1 MLGINSTSISGVVSA
16 TKSDNLPLLN
26 PGDVLPNGAYC
37 IFSSAT
43 GINWAMSDTIPVN
56 TSIWGADVL
65 VPKATGVTDFQ
76 LSNVTTQAIIDA
88 NGDNCAAAL
97 TLYYIPSNFT
107 VLPTTEGYLKMEQA
121 IMPVNPAFFTPY
133 DGLTFWTS
141 TEADDDEAWYV
152 TISTSVAWTVT
163 RGPKN
168 VQRYVWPIFSYVVDP
183 PATLPNPPSDTYD
196 LAISRAMVNNCND
209 LEPFTYGCLK
219 TRYEQIY
226 G

>member
-1 MLGINSTSISGVVSA
+1 MINSSFLAKGIASA
-16 TKSDNLPLLN
+16 SLSDNLQLLN
-26 PGDVLPNGAYC
+26 IGDELPNKAYC

-43 GINWAMSDTIPVN
+43 GINWAMVDTIPVN
-56 TSIWGADVL
+56 TSIWGADIL

-97 TLYYIPSNFT
+97 AFYGISGGFT
-107 VLPTTEGYLKMEQA
+107 GALPTTEGYLKMEQA
-121 IMPVNPAFFTPY
+121 IMPINPAFFTPY

-141 TEADDDEAWYV
+141 TEADNDEAWYV

-168 VQRYVWPIFSYVVDP
+168 VQRYVWPIFDYIVDP
-183 PATLPNPPSDTYD
+183 PGTLPNPPGNTYD
-196 LAISRAMVNNCND
+196 LAISRAILNNCND